1 MIVSTLNWLLSVK
14 LPWTPRAQQAQS
26 RVMESDLAAIQSTNL
41 SGGGGGGLVAKSCL
55 TSCDPMDYSPPV
67 SSVHGISQA
76 SILEWVAIS
85 FFRNL
90 PNPGI
95 KPASPASAGRFF
107 TTEPQGSPKSLY
119 SGVKGKRPGSGDAK
133 MGNQTGACLHGAY
146 RLEQS
151 RAHSIQFQ
159 TVRTTTLWSA
169 RKAGGTRGESSRR
182 NLCQLGLSGKQM
194 LKLS

>member
-1 MIVSTLNWLLSVK
+1 MTVSTLNWLLSVK
-14 LPWTPRAQQAQS
+14 LPWTPRAQQAQG

-41 SGGGGGGLVAKSCL
+41 SGGGGGLVAKSSP
-55 TSCDPMDYSPPV
+55 TSCDPMDYSPRV

-85 FFRNL
+85 FFRDL

-133 MGNQTGACLHGAY
+133 MGNQTGACPHEAY

-159 TVRTTTLWSA
+159 TVRTTTL
-169 RKAGGTRGESSRR
+169 
-182 NLCQLGLSGKQM
+182 
-194 LKLS
+194 